1 APSHSCPDRQIPRSG
16 ARRASTRPTTS
27 AWSPFAV
34 GETGTATRLVIYLAR
49 PAGVSQRMRPVIYR
63 HAAGG
68 PRARGRGR
76 SERSLGRREASGLP
90 LAAPVALAPGTY
102 WLGLLTGDTSQATV
116 HFLGTTPGK
125 KVSGLRVRGSGNK
138 RPFRESSPKGR
149 YQTSLLPEV
158 RRSANVADRALRY
171 LRALIESAI
180 FIFSG
185 QKRIW
190 GLYRCASSGSV
201 MIDAASMPAC
211 S

>member
-1 APSHSCPDRQIPRSG
+1 M
-16 ARRASTRPTTS
+16 
-27 AWSPFAV
+27 
-34 GETGTATRLVIYLAR
+34 GTVTRLVIYLAR

-63 HAAGG
+63 DAAGS
-68 PRARGRGR
+68 PRARVARGR
-76 SERSLGRREASGLP
+76 SARSLRRREASGLLLP
-90 LAAPVALAPGTY
+90 APVALAPGTY

-125 KVSGLRVRGSGNK
+125 KVSGLRVGDSG
-138 RPFRESSPKGR
+138 
-149 YQTSLLPEV
+149 
-158 RRSANVADRALRY
+158 
-171 LRALIESAI
+171 AI

-185 QKRIW
+185 QERIW